1 MNYEI
6 IKMDNLGRGITYTDN
21 IITFVPKT
29 IIGDIVTLTIIKDK
43 KRYREAVVS
52 KYIKRGSLFNESD
65 CPFYQL
71 CGGCQLRNLSYLETI
86 NYKKQRIIDLFNKYL
101 KLTVNPE
108 IVLSKNIDNYR
119 NKLTI
124 NIVDGN
130 ITLKDINYQDIV
142 IDNCL
147 LVNQEIN
154 RFLPILNDFNINNGR
169 VIIRCNYLNELLIS
183 IDTKD
188 KVTIPNL
195 DNFKIKGII
204 VNNKVLVGDKSFI
217 QEVNNLKFNVSYDA
231 FFQVN
236 NDINEELFKYIKDNL
251 NSDDVLLDLYCGV
264 GTLGINASFKVKE
277 VLGIE
282 IVENAILDAIKNK
295 ELNKCDNVD
304 FLCGDVKKLI
314 TTTNKKFDAVI
325 IDPPR
330 SGIDQASL
338 DYVINT
344 EIKKVI
350 YIACDPNSL
359 VRDLSKL
366 LDNYQIIDMKVFD
379 MFPYTYHVESVVV
392 LERIV
397 K

>member
-43 KRYREAVVS
+43 KKYREAVVS

>member
-43 KRYREAVVS
+43 KKYREAVVS

-71 CGGCQLRNLSYLETI
+71 CGGCHLRNLSYLETI

-169 VIIRCNYLNELLIS
+169 VVIRCNYLNELLIS

-295 ELNKCDNVD
+295 ELNKCDNID

-379 MFPYTYHVESVVV
+379 MFPYTYHVETVCV
-392 LERIV
+392 LER
-397 K
+397 KN

>member
-43 KRYREAVVS
+43 KKYREAVVS

-169 VIIRCNYLNELLIS
+169 VVIRCNYLNELLIS

-379 MFPYTYHVESVVV
+379 MFPYTYHVETVCI
-392 LERIV
+392 LER

>member
-43 KRYREAVVS
+43 KKYREAVVS

-71 CGGCQLRNLSYLETI
+71 CGGCHLRNLSYLETI

-169 VIIRCNYLNELLIS
+169 VVIRCNYLNELLIS

-251 NSDDVLLDLYCGV
+251 NSDDILLDLYCGV

-379 MFPYTYHVESVVV
+379 MFPYTYHCESVVI
-392 LERIV
+392 LER